1 MRTNRTKAVRIISI
15 VLAAVLLLSVVSS
28 ALIVIVN
35 AASSAEIKS
44 KLADLRAKQAEIQK
58 QSDELEKSIAENKD
72 QTKTLVGQ
80 KAEIDQEMEISRQ
93 KIENLNEQIQQLN
106 LLIAE
111 KQTELEASVA
121 KEEALQKQYKAR
133 LRSMEET
140 GSVSYWSI
148 LFKASSFSDLLDRVD
163 MIREIAESD
172 QLMLKQLSAATQ
184 AVETERADLEQ
195 QKQELQQT
203 ETDLAAEQA
212 ELESKRAEA
221 DTLITQM
228 QTEYAALSDEFLAAE
243 ADEAAVREQI
253 KKAETDYFNALAKE
267 QAAAAA
273 AAAAAA
279 KNNSSS
285 SSGSSSSSS
294 GSASSGGFVFP
305 LAYSTGVTC
314 AYGPRIHPIN
324 GNKSFHYGVDLA
336 AGMSTEIYATK
347 SGTVTGATY
356 GEANGYYVTI
366 NHGDGYSSIYAHM
379 TNYVVSVGDSV
390 KQGQL
395 IGYVGTTGWS
405 TGPHLH
411 FEILYN
417 GSNVNPMNYISLP

>member
-1 MRTNRTKAVRIISI
+1 MRSSRTKIVRIISI
-15 VLAAVLLLSVVSS
+15 VLAAVILLSLVST
-28 ALIVIVN
+28 ALIVMVH
-35 AASSAEIKS
+35 AASSSEIKS

-72 QTKTLVGQ
+72 QTKTLVSQ
-80 KAEIDQEMEISRQ
+80 KAEIDQEMEMSRQ

-148 LFKASSFSDLLDRVD
+148 LFRASSFSDLLDRVD

-195 QKQELQQT
+195 QKLDLQQT
-203 ETDLAAEQA
+203 EDDLAVEQA
-212 ELESKRAEA
+212 ELETKRAKA

-228 QTEYAALSDEFLAAE
+228 QAEYASLSDEFLAAE

-273 AAAAAA
+273 AAAAAN
-279 KNNSSS
+279 KP
-285 SSGSSSSSS
+285 SSGSNSSSSSSS
-294 GSASSGGFVFP
+294 GGASSGGFAFP

-314 AYGPRIHPIN
+314 AYGPRVHPIN

-379 TNYVVSVGDSV
+379 TNYVVSAGDSV

>member
-1 MRTNRTKAVRIISI
+1 MRSSRTKIVRIISI
-15 VLAAVLLLSVVSS
+15 VLAAVILLSLVST
-28 ALIVIVN
+28 ALIVMVH
-35 AASSAEIKS
+35 AASSSEIKS

-80 KAEIDQEMEISRQ
+80 KAEIDQEMEMSRQ

-195 QKQELQQT
+195 QKLDLQQT
-203 ETDLAAEQA
+203 EDDLAVEQA
-212 ELESKRAEA
+212 ELETKRAKA

-228 QTEYAALSDEFLAAE
+228 QVEYASLSDEFLAAE

-273 AAAAAA
+273 AAAAAN
-279 KNNSSS
+279 KP
-285 SSGSSSSSS
+285 SSGSNSSSSSSS
-294 GSASSGGFVFP
+294 GGASSGGFAFP

-314 AYGPRIHPIN
+314 AYGPRVHPIN

-379 TNYVVSVGDSV
+379 TNYVVSAGDSV

>member
-1 MRTNRTKAVRIISI
+1 MRSSRTKIVRIISI
-15 VLAAVLLLSVVSS
+15 VLAAVILLSLVST
-28 ALIVIVN
+28 ALIVMVH
-35 AASSAEIKS
+35 AASSSEIKS

-80 KAEIDQEMEISRQ
+80 KAEIDQEMEMSRQ

-195 QKQELQQT
+195 QKLDLQQT
-203 ETDLAAEQA
+203 EDDLAVEQA
-212 ELESKRAEA
+212 ELETKRAKA

-228 QTEYAALSDEFLAAE
+228 QVEYASLSDEFLAAE

-273 AAAAAA
+273 AAAAAN
-279 KNNSSS
+279 KP
-285 SSGSSSSSS
+285 SSGSNSSSSSSS
-294 GSASSGGFVFP
+294 GGASSGGFAFP

-314 AYGPRIHPIN
+314 AYGPRVHPIN

-336 AGMSTEIYATK
+336 AGMNTEIYATK

-417 GSNVNPMNYISLP
+417 GSNVNPMNFISLP

>member
-1 MRTNRTKAVRIISI
+1 MRSSRTKIVRIISI
-15 VLAAVLLLSVVSS
+15 VLAAVILLSLVST
-28 ALIVIVN
+28 ALIVMVH
-35 AASSAEIKS
+35 AASSSEIKS

-72 QTKTLVGQ
+72 QTKTLVSQ
-80 KAEIDQEMEISRQ
+80 KAEIDQEMEMSRQ

-148 LFKASSFSDLLDRVD
+148 LFRASSFSDLLDRVD

-172 QLMLKQLSAATQ
+172 QLMLKQLSDATQ

-195 QKQELQQT
+195 QKLDLQQT
-203 ETDLAAEQA
+203 EDDLAVEQA
-212 ELESKRAEA
+212 ELETKRAKA

-228 QTEYAALSDEFLAAE
+228 QAEYASLSDEFLAAE

-253 KKAETDYFNALAKE
+253 KKTETDYFNALAKE

-273 AAAAAA
+273 AAAAAN
-279 KNNSSS
+279 KTSNSNNSSS
-285 SSGSSSSSS
+285 SSS
-294 GSASSGGFVFP
+294 GGASSGGFAFP

-314 AYGPRIHPIN
+314 AYGPRVHPIN

-336 AGMSTEIYATK
+336 AGMNTEIYATK

-379 TNYVVSVGDSV
+379 TNYVVSAGDSV

>member
-1 MRTNRTKAVRIISI
+1 MNSSNQRKLTRVVCL
-15 VLAAVLLLSVVSS
+15 VLAAVLLLSLVST
-28 ALIVIVN
+28 ALIMLVN
-35 AASSAEIKS
+35 AASSAEIKTE
-44 KLADLRAKQAEIQK
+44 LTALRAKQAEIQK
-58 QSDELEKSIAENKD
+58 QSDALEKRIAENK
-72 QTKTLVGQ
+72 TKTQTLVGQ
-80 KAEIDQEMEISRQ
+80 KADIDQQMEMSRQ
-93 KIENLNEQIQQLN
+93 KIENLNAQIQQYN

-111 KQTELEASVA
+111 KQNELDEAVA
-121 KEEALQKQYKAR
+121 RENALNTQYKAR

-148 LFKASSFSDLLDRVD
+148 LFKASSFADLLDRVD
-163 MIREIAESD
+163 MIREIAASD
-172 QLMLKQLSAATQ
+172 QLMLQQLSEATKK
-184 AVETERADLEQ
+184 VETERSELEAEKRELEQ
-195 QKQELQQT
+195 T
-203 ETDLAAEQA
+203 EA
-212 ELESKRAEA
+212 ELDAERAALEEKRAEA
-221 DTLITQM
+221 DQLILQM
-228 QTEYAALSDEFLAAE
+228 QVEYDALSDEFMAAE
-243 ADEAAVREQI
+243 RNEAAVREQI
-253 KKAETDYFNALAKE
+253 KKKETSYFNALASE

-279 KNNSSS
+279 KQNKPS
-285 SSGSSSSSS
+285 SSGSTTSS
-294 GSASSGGFVFP
+294 GFRFP

-336 AGMSTEIYATK
+336 AGMGTEIYATK

-379 TNYVVSVGDSV
+379 TNYVVSAGDTV

-411 FEILYN
+411 FEILLN
-417 GSNVNPMNYISLP
+417 GSNVNPMNYISLS

>member
-1 MRTNRTKAVRIISI
+1 MRSSRTKIVRIISI
-15 VLAAVLLLSVVSS
+15 VLAAVILLSLVST
-28 ALIVIVN
+28 ALIVMVH
-35 AASSAEIKS
+35 AASSSEIKS

-80 KAEIDQEMEISRQ
+80 KAEIDQEMEMSRQ

-148 LFKASSFSDLLDRVD
+148 LFRASSFSDLLDRVD

-195 QKQELQQT
+195 QKLDLQQT
-203 ETDLAAEQA
+203 EDDLAVEQA
-212 ELESKRAEA
+212 ELETKRAKA

-228 QTEYAALSDEFLAAE
+228 QVEYASLSDEFLAAE

-253 KKAETDYFNALAKE
+253 KKTETDYFNALAKE

-273 AAAAAA
+273 AAAAAN
-279 KNNSSS
+279 KPSSGSNNSSAS
-285 SSGSSSSSS
+285 SSG
-294 GSASSGGFVFP
+294 GASSGGFAFP

-314 AYGPRIHPIN
+314 AYGPRVHPIN

-379 TNYVVSVGDSV
+379 TNYVVSAGDSV

>member
-1 MRTNRTKAVRIISI
+1 MNSGNQRKVTRIICL
-15 VLAAVLLLSVVSS
+15 VLAAVLLLSLVSS
-28 ALIVIVN
+28 ALIMLVS
-35 AASSAEIKS
+35 AASSTEIKNE
-44 KLADLRAKQAEIQK
+44 LTALRAKQAEIQK
-58 QSDELEKSIAENKD
+58 QSDALEKQIAENKT
-72 QTKTLVGQ
+72 QTQTIVSQ
-80 KAEIDQEMEISRQ
+80 KADIDQQMEMSRQ
-93 KIENLNEQIQQLN
+93 KIENLNAQIQQYN

-111 KQTELEASVA
+111 KQNELDDAVTR
-121 KEEALQKQYKAR
+121 EESLTAQYKAR

-148 LFKASSFSDLLDRVD
+148 LFKASSFADLLDRVD
-163 MIREIAESD
+163 MIREIAASD
-172 QLMLKQLSAATQ
+172 QLMMEQLSEATKK
-184 AVETERADLEQ
+184 VETERTELEAE
-195 QKQELQQT
+195 KHELEQT
-203 ETDLAAEQA
+203 ETELAAEQA
-212 ELESKRAEA
+212 SLEEKRAEA
-221 DTLITQM
+221 DKLILQM
-228 QTEYAALSDEFLAAE
+228 QAEYDALSDEFLAAE
-243 ADEAAVREQI
+243 KDEAAVREQI
-253 KKAETDYFNALAKE
+253 KKTETSYFNALAAE

-273 AAAAAA
+273 AAAANQ
-279 KNNSSS
+279 NNGSSS
-285 SSGSSSSSS
+285 SGSGSSGSSSSS
-294 GSASSGGFVFP
+294 GFRFP

-336 AGMSTEIYATK
+336 AGMGTEIYATK

-379 TNYVVSVGDSV
+379 TNYVVSVGDTV

-411 FEILYN
+411 FEILLN

>member
-1 MRTNRTKAVRIISI
+1 MRSSRTKIVRIISI
-15 VLAAVLLLSVVSS
+15 VLAAVILLSLVST
-28 ALIVIVN
+28 ALIVMVH
-35 AASSAEIKS
+35 AASSSEIKS

-72 QTKTLVGQ
+72 QTKTLVSQ
-80 KAEIDQEMEISRQ
+80 KAEIDQEMEMSRQ

-148 LFKASSFSDLLDRVD
+148 LFRASSFSDLLDRVD

-195 QKQELQQT
+195 QKLDLQQT
-203 ETDLAAEQA
+203 EDDLAVEQA
-212 ELESKRAEA
+212 ELETKRAKA

-228 QTEYAALSDEFLAAE
+228 QAEYASLSDEFLAAE

-253 KKAETDYFNALAKE
+253 KKTETDYFNALAKE

-273 AAAAAA
+273 AAAAAN
-279 KNNSSS
+279 KTSNSNNSSAS
-285 SSGSSSSSS
+285 ASG
-294 GSASSGGFVFP
+294 GASSGGFAFP

-314 AYGPRIHPIN
+314 AYGPRVHPIN

-336 AGMSTEIYATK
+336 AGMNTEIYATK

>member
-1 MRTNRTKAVRIISI
+1 MRSSRTKIVRIISI
-15 VLAAVLLLSVVSS
+15 VLAAVILLSLVST
-28 ALIVIVN
+28 ALIVMVH
-35 AASSAEIKS
+35 AASSSEIKS

-72 QTKTLVGQ
+72 QTKTLVSQ
-80 KAEIDQEMEISRQ
+80 KAEIDQEMEMSRQ

-148 LFKASSFSDLLDRVD
+148 LFRASSFSDLLDRVD

-195 QKQELQQT
+195 QKLDLQQT

-212 ELESKRAEA
+212 ELETKRAKA

-228 QTEYAALSDEFLAAE
+228 QAEYASLSDEFLAAE

-253 KKAETDYFNALAKE
+253 KKTETDYFNALAKE

-273 AAAAAA
+273 AAAAANRTSNS
-279 KNNSSS
+279 NNSSAS
-285 SSGSSSSSS
+285 SSG
-294 GSASSGGFVFP
+294 GASSGGFAFP

-314 AYGPRIHPIN
+314 AYGPRVHPIN

-336 AGMSTEIYATK
+336 AGMNTEIYATK

>member
-1 MRTNRTKAVRIISI
+1 MRSSRTKIVRIISI
-15 VLAAVLLLSVVSS
+15 VLAAVILLSLVST
-28 ALIVIVN
+28 ALIVMVH
-35 AASSAEIKS
+35 AASSSEIKS

-72 QTKTLVGQ
+72 QTKTLVSQ
-80 KAEIDQEMEISRQ
+80 KAEIDQEMEMSRQ

-148 LFKASSFSDLLDRVD
+148 LFRASSFSDLLDRVD

-195 QKQELQQT
+195 QKLDLQQT
-203 ETDLAAEQA
+203 EDDLAVEQA
-212 ELESKRAEA
+212 ELETKRAKA

-228 QTEYAALSDEFLAAE
+228 QAEYASLSDEFLAAE

-273 AAAAAA
+273 AAAAAN
-279 KNNSSS
+279 KTSNSNNSSS
-285 SSGSSSSSS
+285 SSS
-294 GSASSGGFVFP
+294 GGASSGGFAFP

-314 AYGPRIHPIN
+314 AYGPRVHPIN

-336 AGMSTEIYATK
+336 AGMNTEIYATK

>member
-1 MRTNRTKAVRIISI
+1 MRSSRTKIVRIISI
-15 VLAAVLLLSVVSS
+15 VLAAVILLSLVST
-28 ALIVIVN
+28 ALIVMVH
-35 AASSAEIKS
+35 AASSSEIKS

-58 QSDELEKSIAENKD
+58 QSDELEKSIAENKN
-72 QTKTLVGQ
+72 QTKTLVSQ
-80 KAEIDQEMEISRQ
+80 KAEIDQEMEMSRQ

-148 LFKASSFSDLLDRVD
+148 LFRASSFSDLLDRVD

-195 QKQELQQT
+195 QKLDLQQT
-203 ETDLAAEQA
+203 EDDLAVEQA
-212 ELESKRAEA
+212 ELETKRAKA

-228 QTEYAALSDEFLAAE
+228 QAEYASLSDEFLAAE

-253 KKAETDYFNALAKE
+253 KKTETDYFNALAKE

-273 AAAAAA
+273 AAAAAN
-279 KNNSSS
+279 KP
-285 SSGSSSSSS
+285 SSGSNSSSSSSS
-294 GSASSGGFVFP
+294 GGASSGGFAFP

-314 AYGPRIHPIN
+314 AYGPRVHPIN

-336 AGMSTEIYATK
+336 AGMNTEIYATK